1 MLSLISIRS
10 KYLYRHPCLLFW
22 SYLFLP
28 GIIFLFSMTVM
39 RLGKG
44 KAPPIPI
51 QPKIEPYF
59 SGEDYLF
66 AELKNNTKIQRDYAF
81 LKTFLTNI
89 TIIINDDRYC
99 KDIVKFVKDETNF
112 TVNCSY
118 YTKNFT
124 NDTTHIIKMEKI
136 EEKYKISLIERQ
148 RDDDG
153 KLMFTSSDLDQ
164 DTITDLF
171 FVSNKTRNVSV
182 FEDDRFKIYWE
193 LESFLA
199 KMLIKLNN
207 KEIKND
213 IKMKVGFNPYPAH
226 FRYTDTASYG
236 FSTFLAFMVSLQFSL
251 IGYNFNMR
259 MIDEKENKLNILL
272 ERQGISKFQYFA
284 SWVSTYYSVFSFS
297 IISYGLFIYLAVKNR
312 TILLFI
318 SMGLFTVAIFSAC
331 VFFTSIIKS
340 TKTGTT
346 AVKFFNFGSILLGF
360 VIALPKTALITKYIF
375 SLIPQINIFLSLSLI
390 FSLDNFDK
398 MSWDKL
404 WLKSGKISYMENTL
418 IYIFDIVLFLGLSAI
433 IQSYQ
438 DSGLEFWD
446 YLKSFLTHVSRKTD
460 DIGINN
466 INFNHHDKIKEGEK
480 LNIDKFETHHQELSN
495 INKQKKEQ
503 NQCLKIINCSKNY
516 DDLKAVD
523 NFNGELF
530 SNEIFC
536 LLGHNGAGKTTLVNM
551 ISGIFP
557 PDYGDILFNG
567 KSLVTNRQ
575 YLFENIGLCQ
585 QENIFFDYLTV
596 QEHLEY
602 MCEIKGTKVNRKELI
617 DLIKKID

>member
-438 DSGLEFWD
+438 DS
-446 YLKSFLTHVSRKTD
+446 
-460 DIGINN
+460 
-466 INFNHHDKIKEGEK
+466 
-480 LNIDKFETHHQELSN
+480 
-495 INKQKKEQ
+495 
-503 NQCLKIINCSKNY
+503 
-516 DDLKAVD
+516 
-523 NFNGELF
+523 
-530 SNEIFC
+530 
-536 LLGHNGAGKTTLVNM
+536 
-551 ISGIFP
+551 
-557 PDYGDILFNG
+557 
-567 KSLVTNRQ
+567 
-575 YLFENIGLCQ
+575 
-585 QENIFFDYLTV
+585 
-596 QEHLEY
+596 
-602 MCEIKGTKVNRKELI
+602 
-617 DLIKKID
+617 